1 MSKYVIVGSGQVG
14 TQLAER
20 LSAGGHEIAVVT
32 RSGSGPSAPGIRR
45 LAADAVDG
53 AQLTEITRGADAIFN
68 CANPK
73 YHRWP
78 IDWPPLASSMLA
90 AAEATGAVLAITGN
104 LYVYGPGDRPMTED
118 SPLVAPG
125 TKGQVRVRM
134 WEQALAAHQAGR
146 ARVVEVR
153 ASDYYGPGCRELAH
167 FGSRFM
173 PRLLAGKPAQYIGN
187 PDLPHSA
194 TYVPDV
200 VGALVTAAADERAW
214 GRAWHVPTVA
224 ALTARQMADR
234 VSVLAGTKPSGVKAT
249 SHWMLRAAGVFSPMM
264 REMEEVRYQFVE
276 PFELDSSA
284 FEQTFAVAP
293 TSLDQGLAETV
304 KWWRVG
310 AAPAS
315 RGRAGANAPSEA
327 P

>member
-14 TQLAER
+14 TQVAER
-20 LSAGGHEIAVVT
+20 LSAGGHEVAVVT
-32 RSGSGPSAPGIRR
+32 RSGSGPTAPGIRR
-45 LAADAVDG
+45 VAMDAGDAAR
-53 AQLTEITRGADAIFN
+53 LTEITLGADALFN

-104 LYVYGPGDRPMTED
+104 LYVYGPGDRSMTED
-118 SPLVAPG
+118 LPLAARG

-134 WEQALAAHQAGR
+134 WEDALAAHQAGR

-153 ASDYYGPGCRELAH
+153 ASDYYGPGCLDLAH

-200 VGALVTAAADERAW
+200 VSALLTAASDERAW

-224 ALTARQMADR
+224 ALTAREMADR
-234 VSVLAGTKPSGVKAT
+234 VSALAGTKPSGVKPT
-249 SHWMLRAAGVFSPMM
+249 PHWLVRAAGIFSPLM

-276 PFELDSSA
+276 PFVLDSSA

-293 TSLDQGLAETV
+293 TPLDEGLAETIT
-304 KWWRVG
+304 WWQ
-310 AAPAS
+310 AS
-315 RGRAGANAPSEA
+315 GRQ
-327 P
+327 